1 MKLST
6 DIFDDVELVVIDPVE
21 HPLIGHIG
29 MLQIHDGRVAAGGK
43 DVVPFLRCAQR
54 FQVGFILHAVS

>member
-6 DIFDDVELVVIDPVE
+6 DIFDDVELIMIDPVE

-43 DVVPFLRCAQR
+43 DVVPFLSRAQR
-54 FQVGFILHAVS
+54 F